1 MELKPQVALDALV
14 NILQRIPLSPAE
26 SVGAQHCIET
36 IKARLDLADKLTTH
50 ANTPDAKTED

>member
-26 SVGAQHCIET
+26 SVGAQHCIEV
-36 IKARLDLADKLTTH
+36 IKAKLYEAELLAAQK
-50 ANTPDAKTED
+50 PKK